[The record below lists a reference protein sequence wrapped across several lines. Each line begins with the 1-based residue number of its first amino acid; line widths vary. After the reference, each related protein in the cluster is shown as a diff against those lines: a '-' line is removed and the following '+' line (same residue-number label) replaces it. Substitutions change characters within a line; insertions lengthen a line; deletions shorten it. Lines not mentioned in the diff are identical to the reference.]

1 MSTLPMKKAP
11 VAPGAAVIKER
22 YRNPM
27 TTTESISA
35 PSIYSLVRSALR
47 ESISPDPK
55 IVAATVVAGIPDDMV
70 RTYLTTAVMAM
81 IPSIQGQLST
91 PVPRPNRSAKVAG
104 IRDEWW
110 PKFLQQRVLTADGWK
125 FLRDVSVEDLR
136 FVAAHK
142 REQAQELLARAA
154 VFDYLAD
161 RMEQQGVDRLADL
174 DSSDISNL
182 GDAA

>member
-11 VAPGAAVIKER
+11 GATGAVDKKVGNQTSKDIVAV
-22 YRNPM
+22 
-27 TTTESISA
+27 
-35 PSIYSLVRSALR
+35 PSLRALIRSALQD
-47 ESISPDPK
+47 SIDADPK
-55 IVAATVVAGIPDDMV
+55 SVAATVVAGIPDDMV
-70 RTYLTTAVMAM
+70 RTYLTTAVTAM

-125 FLRDVSVEDLR
+125 FLRDVSAEDLR

-154 VFDYLAD
+154 EFDYLAD

-174 DSSDISNL
+174 DPVGISNL